1 MQDTP
6 SPASADGVAAFPAFP
21 TPTPLCRILCDVGPL
36 VSLGAAPLG
45 ERRFVQLLG
54 GRVEGPCFQGVVMPG
69 GVDWQIARQD
79 EVLEIDA
86 RYVLELSDGAR
97 VEVESRGLRHGA
109 PEVMQRLAAGEPVA
123 SHRYFFRTAIRLT
136 TGAPAW
142 RHLNR
147 IMAVGMGSRFAR
159 QVVIDVFQVH

>member
-1 MQDTP
+1 MQDTNLTAP
-6 SPASADGVAAFPAFP
+6 LTVFPA
-21 TPTPLCRILCDVGPL
+21 PTPLCRIVCDVGPL
-36 VSLGAAPLG
+36 VSLGQAPLG

-54 GRVEGPCFQGVVMPG
+54 GRVEGPLFQGVVMPG
-69 GVDWQIARQD
+69 GVDWQIARKD

-86 RYVLELSDGAR
+86 RYVLELGDGAR

-123 SHRYFFRTAIRLT
+123 PQEYFFRTAIRLT

-147 IMAVGMGSRFAR
+147 LLAVGVGSRYAT
-159 QVVIDVFQVH
+159 QVVIDVFQIN

>member
-1 MQDTP
+1 MQDTTFAATYPALP
-6 SPASADGVAAFPAFP
+6 SP
-21 TPTPLCRILCDVGPL
+21 TRLCRIVCDVGPL
-36 VSLGAAPLG
+36 VSLGDAPLG

-54 GRVEGPCFQGVVMPG
+54 GKVEGPHFQGLVMPG
-69 GVDWQIARQD
+69 GVDWQIARHD
-79 EVLEIDA
+79 DVLEIDA
-86 RYVLELSDGAR
+86 RYVLELADGAR

-123 SHRYFFRTAIRLT
+123 PHEYFFRTAIRLT

-147 IMAVGMGSRFAR
+147 TLAVGMGSRYAT
-159 QVVIDVFQVH
+159 QVVIDVFQIN